1 MSLKNPV
8 LTPRQEVKGSPDGLL
23 LPDAFLADLN
33 SFLLGQVEAFE
44 PEIRSLAKYA
54 LENSGRRL
62 RPILTYYA
70 GVGEDHSY
78 KESQVLAAS
87 VIEMVHIA
95 TLVHDDILDKAEIR
109 RRQPTVYHEHGPC
122 VAVLLGDALFAQA
135 LRLAAE
141 YPTTVVCKEVAQATR
156 AVCAGE
162 TRQVHLRGD
171 INLEVGE
178 YLHIIELKTAELFRV
193 SCLLG
198 SLVVD
203 EDNFS
208 RSQAMASFGRHLGR
222 AYQIFDDAADFLGKE
237 DKLDKTLGTDLASRK
252 LTLPA
257 LLLRDQMGVDALL
270 QFLDKL
276 TGSSEAARD
285 AVTAAMVQN
294 NVFHEVE
301 EYFLRELQAA
311 SKGLERANLNKV
323 ANTALC
329 QLVSFLEG
337 EFRRLVQAG
346 STGY

>member
-8 LTPRQEVKGSPDGLL
+8 PHLDREVKGSPDGLFL
-23 LPDAFLADLN
+23 VDALAEPQQF
-33 SFLLGQVEAFE
+33 SSRQVEA
-44 PEIRSLAKYA
+44 SSQKYVHWPNMLLKTA
-54 LENSGRRL
+54 VEGSGQF
-62 RPILTYYA
+62 LTYYA
-70 GVGEDHSY
+70 GVGEDHSTRNP
-78 KESQVLAAS
+78 KFSPLLLLRWSISPHSFTMTFWIRQRFAVVSLPC
-87 VIEMVHIA
+87 I
-95 TLVHDDILDKAEIR
+95 TNTDLVWQFCLE
-109 RRQPTVYHEHGPC
+109 TPC
-122 VAVLLGDALFAQA
+122 LHKLCA
-135 LRLAAE
+135 LAAE

-237 DKLDKTLGTDLASRK
+237 DKLGKTLGTDLASRK

-311 SKGLERANLNKV
+311 SKGLERANLNKF

-337 EFRRLVQAG
+337 EFRRLI
-346 STGY
+346 TGY